1 MLTSKLSAGI
11 YLVMVFLSGILVGG
25 FSYRA
30 YTVSTASAA
39 VQAPRNPDDW
49 RRRWM
54 DEMRARVKLD
64 DRQVAEV
71 QQILDDTRG
80 QFDEI
85 HKRSKAE
92 SQALQASMQN
102 KIRGIL
108 REDQRPLYDQFRA
121 EREKMRHREQ
131 GDGPGK
137 K

>member
-1 MLTSKLSAGI
+1 MLTSKLSAGL

-30 YTVSTASAA
+30 YTVSTVSAPP
-39 VQAPRNPDDW
+39 QPPRNPDDW

-54 DEMRARVKLD
+54 ADMRAQVKLD

-85 HKRSKAE
+85 HNRSKAE
-92 SQALQASMQN
+92 SQTLQSAMQN
-102 KIRGIL
+102 KIRGVL

-121 EREKMRHREQ
+121 EREKMRRRDK
-131 GDGPGK
+131 GDGPPK